1 MKLMDWIIFGGLA
14 LSAHV
19 TLIAWAYEPHG
30 GNTGSGGAQGADS
43 VSVTAADQQMSNMIA
58 KWTQTP
64 EVMDDVPQSKQIP
77 QLQPDQ
83 STDLMTTDRV
93 LIDPQV
99 APNQPA
105 RMIQTAQD
113 PRPQAP
119 ETLTVPSVTRSD
131 IAQIPTLPVQTESDT
146 ALPTVSTASTPD
158 IQIPTFHQESPLKP
172 AVAAPPQLDITS
184 AEPIAAPVNQN
195 VPSKRPKP
203 RPSSIAQIAQTAKGT
218 GTTSQAA
225 VSSQSKSAPA
235 TNAEQKAKQQS
246 DTTEWAKQIRNAIE
260 RTKFYPKGTRA
271 RGRVIIQ
278 VSVAPNG
285 RLLNATVVQSSG
297 FDVLDKAALA
307 AVKRARFS
315 KAPESLRKPR
325 YDFRIPIRL
334 AAN

>member
-14 LSAHV
+14 LIAHV
-19 TLIAWAYEPHG
+19 TLIAWAYEPNG
-30 GNTGSGGAQGADS
+30 GNTGSGGAQGVDS
-43 VSVTAADQQMSNMIA
+43 VSVTAADAQMSNMIA

-64 EVMDDVPQSKQIP
+64 EVIEDISQPEQMLKP
-77 QLQPDQ
+77 QLDPPRDI
-83 STDLMTTDRV
+83 LATDRIQ
-93 LIDPQV
+93 IDPPV
-99 APNQPA
+99 APKQPA
-105 RMIQTAQD
+105 RMVKTAPD

-119 ETLTVPSVTRSD
+119 EPLKVPSVTRSD

-172 AVAAPPQLDITS
+172 AVAAPPQLDIAT
-184 AEPIAAPVNQN
+184 ADPIAAPVNQN

-203 RPSSIAQIAQTAKGT
+203 RPSSIPQIAQTAKGT
-218 GTTSQAA
+218 GKTLQAA
-225 VSSQSKSAPA
+225 VSSQSKSATE

-246 DTTEWAKQIRNAIE
+246 DTSAWAKKIRNAIE
-260 RTKFYPKGTRA
+260 RKKFYPKGTRA
-271 RGRVIIQ
+271 RGRVMIQ

-297 FDVLDKAALA
+297 FDVLDQAALT
-307 AVKRARFS
+307 AVKRAQFP

-325 YDFRIPIRL
+325 YNFRIPIRL